1 MKNVKNFVK
10 GTAAAILA
18 GLTMMTAAVPAIGAY
33 AAEAPQTAASTAKYK
48 VYKDDMTVKMYGEE
62 WTHDEFEAFWVAVYK
77 SFGADVTIE
86 MVKDYTGSPH
96 SEEWIR
102 TGGPVFFA
110 DCWFQLN
117 WYEKNDM
124 MDTSHKYYIGKGW
137 RSSEGWR

>member
-33 AAEAPQTAASTAKYK
+33 AAETPQTAASTAKYK
-48 VYKDDMTVKMYGEE
+48 VYKNDMTVNMWGAEF
-62 WTHDEFEAFWVAVYK
+62 THDKFETFWMDVYEG
-77 SFGADVTIE
+77 FGADVTIE
-86 MVKDYTGSPH
+86 MVKDYTGSPY

-102 TGGPVFFA
+102 VGGPQHFA

-117 WYEKNDM
+117 WYAKNDM
-124 MDTSHKYYIGKGW
+124 TDLCHKFEIGERWG
-137 RSSEGWR
+137 SPEGWR